1 MKITEI
7 TAEKSETKVQRLAA
21 YCRVS
26 SDSADQLHSF
36 AAQLRYYSN
45 YEKQHPEVNLVGIYA
60 DEGLSGTSMKKRAEM
75 NRLIMDCEKGKIDRV
90 ITKSVSRFA
99 RNTHDLLQ
107 TLRLLKSY
115 GVTVFFEEQGIDT
128 AQLNSEL
135 FLTFPGMIAQQESVT
150 ISENVRWG
158 IQKIMEK
165 GEYIPHVAPY
175 GFEIQNGEL
184 AINEEQ
190 ASIVRRIFDMYL
202 SGIGTQ
208 KIADTLNEEGI
219 PTVSGKSKWYRS
231 TVSYIITNE
240 RYKGEALL
248 QKRTRTDT
256 LPYRREINK
265 GQKQK
270 YLVENANIS
279 IIPRETYDKAQKL
292 LAERQTDNPGN
303 NKPIFSNYIFCSK
316 CGRSFRKIVN
326 RGKAYWMSSVTD
338 ASNCICK
345 HTRIKES
352 AIFDA
357 FSMMRFKLAD
367 NRESLIDTTIQ
378 MIEKLQDNVG
388 NGANDIREIDEKIA
402 KLSAQNHVLAKL
414 HNNGILP
421 AAEFTKQ
428 SSEIAYKITEL
439 RTTRRKILSE
449 SENAETID
457 ELSELNAAL
466 MESEST
472 ENFDEILFENIVKR
486 IFVIN
491 NACIKFSLLGG
502 LEATEAI
509 REKERCKN
517 RV

>member
-1 MKITEI
+1 
-7 TAEKSETKVQRLAA
+7 
-21 YCRVS
+21 
-26 SDSADQLHSF
+26 
-36 AAQLRYYSN
+36 
-45 YEKQHPEVNLVGIYA
+45 
-60 DEGLSGTSMKKRAEM
+60 
-75 NRLIMDCEKGKIDRV
+75 
-90 ITKSVSRFA
+90 
-99 RNTHDLLQ
+99 
-107 TLRLLKSY
+107 
-115 GVTVFFEEQGIDT
+115 
-128 AQLNSEL
+128 
-135 FLTFPGMIAQQESVT
+135 
-150 ISENVRWG
+150 
-158 IQKIMEK
+158 
-165 GEYIPHVAPY
+165 
-175 GFEIQNGEL
+175 
-184 AINEEQ
+184 
-190 ASIVRRIFDMYL
+190 
-202 SGIGTQ
+202 
-208 KIADTLNEEGI
+208 
-219 PTVSGKSKWYRS
+219 
-231 TVSYIITNE
+231 
-240 RYKGEALL
+240 
-248 QKRTRTDT
+248 
-256 LPYRREINK
+256 
-265 GQKQK
+265 
-270 YLVENANIS
+270 
-279 IIPRETYDKAQKL
+279 
-292 LAERQTDNPGN
+292 
-303 NKPIFSNYIFCSK
+303 
-316 CGRSFRKIVN
+316 
-326 RGKAYWMSSVTD
+326 MSSVTD